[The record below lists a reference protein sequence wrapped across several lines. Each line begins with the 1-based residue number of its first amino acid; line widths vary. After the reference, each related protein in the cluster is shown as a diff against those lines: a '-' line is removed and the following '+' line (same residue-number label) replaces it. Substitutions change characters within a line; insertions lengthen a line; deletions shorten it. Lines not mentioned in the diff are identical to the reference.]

1 MQITDCQSSKPTAS
15 LYFKVKFYEK
25 NKSDSKGFVFST
37 NPDFEFDHD
46 EKEFETLPPAQQKLR
61 LQLETKHRGGK
72 TASIVMG
79 FIGST
84 QDLEDL
90 AKKLKSFCGTG
101 DRLKMEKSSFRA
113 IIGIKCCSGFKNGYT
128 NVKKSGG

>member
-1 MQITDCQSSKPTAS
+1 MK
-15 LYFKVKFYEK
+15 K
-25 NKSDSKGFVFST
+25 NKSDNKGFVFST
-37 NPDFEFDHD
+37 NPDFGFDYND
-46 EKEFETLPPAQQKLR
+46 EETETLPPAQQKLR

-101 DRLKMEKSSFRA
+101 GSAKDGEIIIQGDNRDKMLQWFQ
-113 IIGIKCCSGFKNGYT
+113 KNGYT

>member
-1 MQITDCQSSKPTAS
+1 MK
-15 LYFKVKFYEK
+15 K

-46 EKEFETLPPAQQKLR
+46 EKEFETLPPEQKKLR
-61 LQLETKHRGGK
+61 LHLKTKHRGGK

-101 DRLKMEKSSFRA
+101 GSAKDGEIIIQGDNRDKMLQWFQ
-113 IIGIKCCSGFKNGYT
+113 KNGYT